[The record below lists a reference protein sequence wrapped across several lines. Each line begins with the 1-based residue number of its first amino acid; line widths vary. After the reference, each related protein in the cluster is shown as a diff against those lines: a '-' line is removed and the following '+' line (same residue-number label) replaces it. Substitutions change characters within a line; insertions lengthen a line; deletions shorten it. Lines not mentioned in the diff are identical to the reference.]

1 MSDRRARRP
10 ESGPEH
16 VNGFR
21 PGRHRTVFA
30 CGHPAG
36 VRLSH
41 TEGAGGLPRHWTARM
56 DADDAA
62 RIREK
67 LELIRLLENMGC
79 GGWFAIR

>member
-1 MSDRRARRP
+1 
-10 ESGPEH
+10 
-16 VNGFR
+16 
-21 PGRHRTVFA
+21 
-30 CGHPAG
+30 
-36 VRLSH
+36 
-41 TEGAGGLPRHWTARM
+41 M